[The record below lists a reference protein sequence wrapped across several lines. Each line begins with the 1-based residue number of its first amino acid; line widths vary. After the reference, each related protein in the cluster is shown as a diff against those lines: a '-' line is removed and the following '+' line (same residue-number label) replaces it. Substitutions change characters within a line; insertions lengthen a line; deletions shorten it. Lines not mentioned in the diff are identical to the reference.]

1 VRVIRMAVLVCLSA
15 CLFEASAEEGIWLSF
30 QVSVQ
35 SQSSPSITDS
45 FRAFVSGRE
54 NVLMGLDSFD
64 VLKPPANPGGD
75 SIRAV
80 TRDSGND
87 LAIDFRP
94 GSENSVD
101 AVFPLEIFLRT
112 DKPEGLTGKVQRFES
127 SGHFV
132 QKTDLRQGSSIVEW
146 DVTGLTGKAG
156 LLRLVIVRDCI
167 AVNIDRKDSVNLADM
182 ALLSADWR
190 KTDYIGPEDVDGN
203 ASVDLA
209 DLAMLA
215 EAWLQRCP

>member
-1 VRVIRMAVLVCLSA
+1 
-15 CLFEASAEEGIWLSF
+15 
-30 QVSVQ
+30 
-35 SQSSPSITDS
+35 
-45 FRAFVSGRE
+45 
-54 NVLMGLDSFD
+54 MGLDSFD

-112 DKPEGLTGKVQRFES
+112 DKPEGLTGKIRLELMNPSALTRFGQDIRIFVQRFES